1 MRETLK
7 RVLNAYGP
15 AGRESK
21 VVEVIKEIVAPYVDT
36 MEVDAMGDLICTK
49 KGSGEGKRVMLAAHM
64 DQIGF
69 VVSGIEE
76 TGFLRV
82 FNVGGIRMTNSLN
95 RHVVFGNGVHGV
107 ISNEQEGFNVA
118 ENSMRPLFIDIGA
131 KDRAEAETKV
141 RLGDM
146 AVYVPDAFELGDDLM
161 ASPAMDNRVGCAVQI
176 ETMKLLKDSPN
187 EVVAVFTVQEE
198 VGLRGATAAAY
209 SVNPD
214 IGIAMDVTIAGDTP
228 KGSKIEVACGKGP
241 CVKILDNSVIC
252 SPKVVAAMEDAAI
265 RGELPYQL
273 EVLTGGGTDAGAIQ
287 KNRGGV
293 PCGVLSIACRY
304 VHSACE
310 VISISDAENGA
321 KLLAELLNNSINV

>member
-15 AGRESK
+15 AGRETK
-21 VVEVIKEIVAPYVDT
+21 VCEVIKEMVAPYVDT

-49 KGSGEGKRVMLAAHM
+49 KGDGKRVMLAAHM

-82 FNVGGIRMTNSLN
+82 FNVGGIRMVNSLN

-107 ISNEQEGFNVA
+107 LSHEQEGFKVA

-131 KDRAEAETKV
+131 RNRAEAEQKV

-146 AVYVPDAFELGDDLM
+146 AVYVPDAFELGEDLM
-161 ASPAMDNRVGCAVQI
+161 ASPAMDNRVGCAVVI
-176 ETMKLLKDSPN
+176 EALKLLKDCPN

-214 IGIAMDVTIAGDTP
+214 MGIALDVTIAGDTP
-228 KGSKIEVACGKGP
+228 KGSKIEVACGKGA

-252 SPKVVAAMEDAAI
+252 NPVVVDLMEAAAK
-265 RGELPYQL
+265 RGNIPYQL
-273 EVLTGGGTDAGAIQ
+273 EVLTGGGTDAGAMQ

-293 PCGVLSIACRY
+293 PCGVVSIACRY

-310 VISISDAENGA
+310 VISISDAENSA
-321 KLLAELLNNSINV
+321 KLLAELLNGEIVL

>member
-1 MRETLK
+1 MMRETLR

-15 AGRESK
+15 SGRENK
-21 VVEVIKEIVAPYVDT
+21 VCEVIREMVAPYVDT
-36 MEVDAMGDLICTK
+36 IEVDPMGDLICTK
-49 KGSGEGKRVMLAAHM
+49 KGEGKRVMLAAHM

-76 TGFLRV
+76 SGFLRV
-82 FNVGGIRMTNSLN
+82 FNVGGIRMVNSLN

-107 ISNEQEGFNVA
+107 LSHEQEGFKVA

-131 KDRAEAETKV
+131 ANRAEAERKV
-141 RLGDM
+141 KLGDM
-146 AVYVPDAFELGDDLM
+146 AVYAPEVFEMGDDLM
-161 ASPAMDNRVGCAVQI
+161 ASPAMDNRVGCAVVI
-176 ETMKLLKDSPN
+176 EALKLLKDCPN

-214 IGIAMDVTIAGDTP
+214 MGIALDVTIAGDTP
-228 KGSKIEVACGKGP
+228 KGAKIEVACGKGA

-252 SPKVVAAMEDAAI
+252 NPSVVAAMEDAAI
-265 RGELPYQL
+265 RGGIPYQR
-273 EVLTGGGTDAGAIQ
+273 EVLTGGGTDAGAMQ

-293 PCGVLSIACRY
+293 PCGVVSIACRY

-310 VISISDAENGA
+310 VISISDAENSA
-321 KLLAELLNNSINV
+321 RLLAELLNHEIKL

>member
-252 SPKVVAAMEDAAI
+252 SPKGVAAMEDAAI
-265 RGELPYQL
+265 RGELP
-273 EVLTGGGTDAGAIQ
+273 
-287 KNRGGV
+287 
-293 PCGVLSIACRY
+293 
-304 VHSACE
+304 
-310 VISISDAENGA
+310 
-321 KLLAELLNNSINV
+321 